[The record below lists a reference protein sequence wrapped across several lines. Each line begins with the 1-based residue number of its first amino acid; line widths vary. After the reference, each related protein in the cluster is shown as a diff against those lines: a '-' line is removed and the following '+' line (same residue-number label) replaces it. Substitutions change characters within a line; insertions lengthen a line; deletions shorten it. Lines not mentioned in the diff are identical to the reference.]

1 VCCRPT
7 NWIEKLNQQVANQID
22 RAYWTREKRNWPV
35 DLIGGH
41 RHPSKSPK
49 LTIDPK
55 LRQAIIDTE
64 LTSQALTG
72 DDIHLEYYDD
82 GYPKLPDASEPFG
95 ALRRVADH

>member
-1 VCCRPT
+1 
-7 NWIEKLNQQVANQID
+7 
-22 RAYWTREKRNWPV
+22 V

-64 LTSQALTG
+64 RLLNHDDLTSQALTG
-72 DDIHLEYYDD
+72 VDIHLEYYED
-82 GYPKLPDASEPFG
+82 GYPKLPVCLDQRPLHDLAQ
-95 ALRRVADH
+95 AA